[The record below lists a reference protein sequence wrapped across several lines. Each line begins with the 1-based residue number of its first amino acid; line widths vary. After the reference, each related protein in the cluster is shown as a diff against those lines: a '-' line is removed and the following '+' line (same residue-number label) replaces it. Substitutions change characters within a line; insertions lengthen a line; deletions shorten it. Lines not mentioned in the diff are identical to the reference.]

1 MGRRLRLTRRKS
13 SRRPEPG
20 IQCCRALIVLAEY
33 DPQWPALFE
42 AEAAR
47 IQQQL
52 GDLARRIEHVGSTAI
67 PGMTAK
73 PVIDIQVSVT
83 SLQPIGVY
91 EERLGSLGYA
101 HLILDDFD
109 RVYPYFRRPA
119 QWPST
124 HHVHLCEAGGALE
137 ARHIRF
143 RDYLRTHADAAAE
156 YVRLKQTLAA
166 LHHGETHESRES
178 YSLGKTEF
186 VERVLQL
193 AGWD

>member
-33 DPQWPALFE
+33 DPHWPALFE

-101 HLILDDFD
+101 HL
-109 RVYPYFRRPA
+109 
-119 QWPST
+119 T

-143 RDYLRTHADAAAE
+143 RDYLRMHADAAAE

-166 LHHGETHESRES
+166 LHHGETHESRER